1 MNKSAFFQIDLIN
14 GFSLKIEAFTYAD
27 AVRCFVRAFGFN
39 YMYMIKSIHN
49 IDLSNDPNYYG
60 N

>member
-1 MNKSAFFQIDLIN
+1 MNKKAFFQIDLIN
-14 GFSLKIEAFTYAD
+14 GFSLKIEALTYAE
-27 AVRCFVRAFGFN
+27 AVRCFVRAFGSKQ
-39 YMYMIKSIHN
+39 MYLIKSIHN